1 MSIWPGDFD
10 SILAEAQQGDGEAFA
25 KIWRAFHPP
34 LHRYLRVV
42 ASPICEDAAAETWYQ
57 IAKHLRGFRG
67 GESAFQGWLYM
78 IARNRV
84 VDWKRH
90 MVRHPETLV
99 GLTFDESDATCDDP
113 ADIFDEKTSTDAALA
128 LIAALPVDQAE
139 AVMLRTVSGL
149 SVSMAAEIMG
159 RSPGSVR
166 VLCHRGLR
174 QLANLQPAVGAA
186 QPHVVV

>member
-1 MSIWPGDFD
+1 MAIWPGDFEG
-10 SILAEAQQGDGEAFA
+10 ILAEAQKGDGDAFA
-25 KIWRAFHPP
+25 AIWRAFHPP

-42 ASPICEDAAAETWYQ
+42 ANPVCEDAAAETWYQ
-57 IAKHLRGFRG
+57 VVKHLRGFHG
-67 GESAFQGWLYM
+67 GEAAFQGWLYM

-84 VDWKRH
+84 VDWKRS

-99 GLTFDESDATCDDP
+99 GLTFNESGATSDDP
-113 ADIFDEKTSTDAALA
+113 AEIFDERTSTDAALA
-128 LIAALPVDQAE
+128 LIATLPFDQAE

-149 SVSMAAEIMG
+149 SVSMAAQIMG

-174 QLANLQPAVGAA
+174 QLANYTADDAA
-186 QPHVVV
+186 KSHLVV